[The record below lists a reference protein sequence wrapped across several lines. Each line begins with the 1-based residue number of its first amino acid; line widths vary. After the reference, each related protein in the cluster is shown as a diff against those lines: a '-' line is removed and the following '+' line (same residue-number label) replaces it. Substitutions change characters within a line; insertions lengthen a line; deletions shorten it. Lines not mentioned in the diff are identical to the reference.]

1 MLDDNIR
8 DEQELPS
15 IIWDELLLSLRQ
27 NKWLIAG
34 IALMVVMGAYLALQF
49 ISWKYEANARVL
61 VKLGRENTELPA
73 VVRNGGLLTTGVRKE
88 EINSE
93 IQLLT
98 SEALITEVV
107 DSIGYKNFLFVPVR
121 PDDLVGIVKYYL
133 KLAYR
138 EFKATVEDLMIMLG
152 LRQAYSEHDQVV
164 MAMKR
169 YLTVVREKDSDVIS
183 IHLQLPHPELAVK
196 TVERMLDVY
205 LDRHISVRR
214 NGEVKSF
221 FDRQTAEY
229 HAQLLAVEEAR
240 DDLRS
245 RLGVSDIGE
254 QRRLILLRLDTLEAQ
269 RNQWLADRN
278 RLLGS
283 NTQQDNKRRVSGN
296 LGTITID
303 TLPLVQH
310 EVIQRRL
317 ALEKRLLSY
326 GKSSRPTRKL
336 ENELASYEAFLRHG
350 LDDLI
355 AQNEAQIKQERRH
368 LGLLAEAEERLLRLE
383 RERALAEKNYL
394 AYAKRS
400 EEANITEKMDLR
412 RVSNIAV
419 LAPPVLPVK
428 PVAPK
433 KMLIMALSIPVGLL
447 IAVGIVLLREY
458 LNDRVRTG
466 RDLRALAGLDYL
478 GRFRVSP

>member
-1 MLDDNIR
+1 MLDETIK

-27 NKWLIAG
+27 NKWLIMT
-34 IALMVVMGAYLALQF
+34 ITLLVVLGAYLALQF
-49 ISWKYEANARVL
+49 VSWKYEASARVL

-98 SEALITEVV
+98 SESLITEVV
-107 DSIGYKNFLFVPVR
+107 DSIGYENFLFEPVR
-121 PDDLVGIVKYYL
+121 PDDLIGIIKYYL

-138 EFKATVEDLMIMLG
+138 EVKATVEEVAVMLG
-152 LRQAYSEHDQVV
+152 LRKAYSEHDQVV

-183 IHLQLPHPELAVK
+183 IHLQLPHPELAVR
-196 TVERMLDVY
+196 TVERMIEVY

-214 NGEVKSF
+214 NGEVKTF
-221 FDRQTAEY
+221 FDRQAAEY
-229 HAQLLAVEEAR
+229 HAQLLAIEEAR
-240 DDLRS
+240 DALRA

-254 QRRLILLRLDTLEAQ
+254 QRRLILQRLDQLKAQ
-269 RNQWLADRN
+269 RFKWLGDR
-278 RLLGS
+278 
-283 NTQQDNKRRVSGN
+283 QQLARSAEGQGDDVAAALSVPV
-296 LGTITID
+296 ITVE
-303 TLPLVQH
+303 TLPRVEH
-310 EVIQRRL
+310 EVMQKRL
-317 ALEKRLLSY
+317 ALEKRLQSY
-326 GKSSRPTRKL
+326 GESSRPTRKL
-336 ENELASYEAFLRHG
+336 RSELVALEAFLRRG
-350 LDDLI
+350 LDSLI
-355 AQNEAQIKQERRH
+355 VQNQNQIDQERLQLR
-368 LGLLAEAEERLLRLE
+368 LLDEAEDRLLRLE
-383 RERALAEKNYL
+383 RERMLAEKNYL

-433 KMLIMALSIPVGLL
+433 KMLIMGLSLPVGLL
-447 IAVGIVLLREY
+447 IAIGIVLLREY
-458 LNDRVRTG
+458 LNDRVRTA
-466 RDLRALAGLDYL
+466 RDLRSLAGLEYL
-478 GRFRVSP
+478 GSFRVSS